1 MEQETHNKPGRP
13 LKPVADITRSKFC
26 GAKLRGKDRTCRK
39 PPLRGKKRCRIHVGL
54 SLSGTASPNY
64 KTGKYSRYLPT
75 NLRQRYAEFCRD
87 RRGNDLQDEI
97 SLVTT
102 HIANLIEQ
110 THLKRSVS
118 GLATI
123 KKLVKD
129 LVAAA
134 QSQDLES
141 VAKLHDRMTEALET
155 EGNRAELWNTIMERV
170 ETRRRLVDTQRKY
183 DIEMGRML
191 SINEA
196 QEFMASMCMIIKTV
210 CEQNINDRTLAQAI
224 LRQIND
230 QFQANFAE
238 PGPATPGSDT
248 VH

>member
-1 MEQETHNKPGRP
+1 MEQETHKKPGRP
-13 LKPVADITRSKFC
+13 LKPVADIMRSQFC

-39 PPLRGKKRCRIHVGL
+39 PPLRGKKRCRLHGGL
-54 SLSGTASPNY
+54 SPSGNASPNY

-75 NLRQRYAEFCRD
+75 DLRQRYAEFCRD

-118 GLATI
+118 GVATI
-123 KKLVKD
+123 QKLFKD

-134 QSQDLES
+134 KSQDLES
-141 VAKLHDRMTEALET
+141 VAKLDDRMTQALAT
-155 EGNRAELWNTIMERV
+155 EGNRAQLWNTIMDRI

-196 QEFMASMCMIIKTV
+196 QEFMAGMCSIIKTV
-210 CEQNINDRTLAQAI
+210 CEQHINDRGLAQTI
-224 LRQIND
+224 LREINTR
-230 QFQANFAE
+230 FQTSFAE
-238 PGPATPGSDT
+238 PGSAAPGSDT